1 MKGLQSFFESAEW
14 QVLKYRGDSVD
25 ESDLYEVINGYGNL
39 LTYGGAS
46 AFWNRLVNSSP
57 TVGVF
62 NLANT
67 YLGVGDSS
75 TAAANTQTTLAGSNT
90 LLKQATAV
98 NHSDAT
104 TAGAHQA
111 TLITTFATGDANFAW
126 QEWGVFNGSASPAAR
141 MLNRKVESLG
151 TKTSAATWQ
160 LTLTLTLA

>member
-1 MKGLQSFFESAEW
+1 MNGLQSFFESAEW
-14 QVLKYRGDSVD
+14 QVLKYQGDSTS
-25 ESDLYEVINGYGNL
+25 EKDLYEVITGHGNL

-67 YLGVGDSS
+67 YLGVGDG
-75 TAAANTQTTLAGSNT
+75 TTGAANTQTVLSGANT

-98 NHSDAT
+98 NHTDNT

-126 QEWGVFNGSASPAAR
+126 QEWGVFNAASAGR

>member
-1 MKGLQSFFESAEW
+1 MNGLQSFFESAEW

-25 ESDLYEVINGYGNL
+25 EKDLYEVIEGHGNL

-46 AFWNRLVNSSP
+46 AFWNRLVNATP

-67 YLGVGDSS
+67 YLGVGDGV
-75 TAAANTQTTLAGSNT
+75 TGAANTQTTLQGSNT

-98 NHSDAT
+98 NHTDAT
-104 TAGAHQA
+104 TAGAQQA

-126 QEWGVFNGSASPAAR
+126 QEWGVFNAASAGR

-160 LTLTLTLA
+160 LTLTLSLA